1 MSRTTRIPIR
11 LLGIAVFAI
20 CTATLFGQANSTNP
34 EQPAPVVL
42 DGRTV
47 FYIRASVKSV
57 TPEGRAHGISE
68 RMKLLA
74 ADRYFRIDSIAVSD
88 TDIST
93 DISAGDAIITIVFDA
108 DAQAENRSRQ
118 ELAAER
124 AQQIKNAIQQYR
136 QDHST
141 QNIVK
146 ASALALLTTIAF
158 LALLF
163 LIQKLYRYSRAHLT
177 IWIDKDS
184 EALLKKY
191 EMLHSQQIRAA
202 ILGSLKLPRL
212 FAVLLLVYFYVG
224 VVFSFFP
231 GTRDYAGQ
239 LLSYVIGPLNVMW
252 LGVRHEIPKLFFIGV
267 LVVVVRYVVKLLHLI
282 FRGVE
287 AGTLEFS
294 GFYPEWAMPTFKLAK
309 ILVIVFA
316 LTIVYPYIPGSGSD
330 AFKGVSLFL
339 GLLISLGSSSFVG
352 NVIAGLTMTYMRA
365 FKIGDRVKIE
375 DFIGDVVETS
385 MQVTHIRTPKNE
397 IISVPNSKI
406 INSHVINY
414 SALAREKGL
423 ILHTTVGIGYDSPW
437 RQVRAMLLLAAEKTS
452 GILKDPAPFVFQKS
466 LGDFCVTYEL
476 NVFTDNALLMG
487 RIYSDL
493 HKNII
498 DIFNEYQV
506 QIMTPNYE
514 GEPSKPAIVSKDD
527 WYAAPANQF
536 GDDESPVMDQASE
549 NLTRV
554 AKGRAV

>member
-11 LLGIAVFAI
+11 LLGFVVFAV
-20 CTATLFGQANSTNP
+20 CTATLFGQSSPINP
-34 EQPAPVVL
+34 EQPAPVIL

-47 FYIRASVKSV
+47 FYVRATVKSI
-57 TPEGRAHGISE
+57 TPQGRAQGIAE
-68 RMKLLA
+68 RIRKLA
-74 ADRYFRIDSIAVSD
+74 TDPYFRSDSITITD

-93 DISAGDAIITIVFDA
+93 DISTGDTIITIIFDV
-108 DAQAENRSRQ
+108 DAQAEGRSRQ
-118 ELAAER
+118 ELGAER
-124 AQQIKNAIQQYR
+124 AQQIKTAIQQYR

-141 QNIVK
+141 RNILK
-146 ASALALLTTIAF
+146 ASGLALLTTIVF
-158 LALLF
+158 LALLVVT
-163 LIQKLYRYSRAHLT
+163 QKLYRYSRARLLA
-177 IWIDKDS
+177 WIDKDS
-184 EALLKKY
+184 GALLKKY
-191 EMLHSQQIRAA
+191 EQLHSQQIKAA
-202 ILGSLKLPRL
+202 ILSSLKLPRL
-212 FAVLLLVYFYVG
+212 IAVLFLVYFYVG

-231 GTRDYAGQ
+231 GTRDYAG
-239 LLSYVIGPLNVMW
+239 LLLAYVIGPLNVIW
-252 LGVRHEIPKLFFIGV
+252 QAVKHEIPKLFFILI
-267 LVVVVRYVVKLLHLI
+267 LVVLVRYVVKLLRLL

-287 AGTLEFS
+287 AGTIEFS

-316 LTIVYPYIPGSGSD
+316 LTVVYPYIPGSGSD

-365 FKIGDRVKIE
+365 FKIGDRVMIE
-375 DFIGDVVETS
+375 DFIGDVIETS

-452 GILKDPAPFVFQKS
+452 GVLKDPAPFVFQKS

-476 NVFTDNALLMG
+476 NVFTDDALLMG

-514 GEPSKPAIVSKDD
+514 GDPKQPALVQKDN

-536 GDDESPVMDQASE
+536 GDDESPASE

>member
-1 MSRTTRIPIR
+1 MSRTTKIPIR
-11 LLGIAVFAI
+11 LLGIAVLAI
-20 CTATLFGQANSTNP
+20 CTGTLFGQSIPTNP

-47 FYIRASVKSV
+47 FYVRATVKSV
-57 TPEGRAHGISE
+57 TPEARAKGIAE
-68 RMKLLA
+68 RIRKLA
-74 ADRYFRIDSIAVSD
+74 EDPYFRSESITVSD

-93 DISAGDAIITIVFDA
+93 DISTGEVIITIIFDA
-108 DAQAENRSRQ
+108 DAQAEGRSRQ
-118 ELAAER
+118 ELGTER
-124 AQQIKNAIQQYR
+124 GQQIKTAIQQYR

-141 QNIVK
+141 RNIVK
-146 ASALALLTTIAF
+146 ASALALLTTLVF
-158 LALLF
+158 LALLV
-163 LIQKLYRYSRAHLT
+163 LTQKLYRSSRARLLA
-177 IWIDKDS
+177 WIDKDS
-184 EALLKKY
+184 GALLKKY
-191 EMLHSQQIRAA
+191 EQLHSQQIKAA
-202 ILGSLKLPRL
+202 ILSSLKLPRL
-212 FAVLLLVYFYVG
+212 IAVLLLIYFYVG

-239 LLSYVIGPLNVMW
+239 LLTYVIGPLNVIW
-252 LGVRHEIPKLFFIGV
+252 QAVKHEIPKLFFILI
-267 LVVVVRYVVKLLHLI
+267 LVILVRYVVKLLRLL

-287 AGTLEFS
+287 AGTIEFR

-316 LTIVYPYIPGSGSD
+316 LTVVYPYIPGSGSD

-437 RQVRAMLLLAAEKTS
+437 RQVRAMLLLAAEKTP
-452 GILKDPAPFVFQKS
+452 GALKDPAPFVFQKS

-476 NVFTDNALLMG
+476 NVFTDDALLMG

-493 HKNII
+493 
-498 DIFNEYQV
+498 
-506 QIMTPNYE
+506 
-514 GEPSKPAIVSKDD
+514 
-527 WYAAPANQF
+527 
-536 GDDESPVMDQASE
+536 
-549 NLTRV
+549 
-554 AKGRAV
+554 